1 MSKIKQSASPQ
12 SPQKNST
19 KKAVRLCCIALAL
32 VLFGAAGASMVQS
45 DFGKIEV
52 TNLTIPYYNGQYVS
66 ADLFR
71 PKTATADNPAPLVIV
86 LAGSNRT
93 KETQLPTALELAR
106 RGYVVIS
113 MDPNSTGD
121 TATNLSTDRSNGM
134 YAALEY
140 VTNTNIFNYV
150 DSTKIGIT
158 GHSAGG
164 NAALRA
170 ATYYSQL
177 ETEALEAAA
186 AEDSDGGAVV
196 TEREAAYAASLNKI
210 NACFNSGYLRSYTD
224 ETFAPLHCNFALGYA
239 FYDEGGYRN
248 INKNGDL
255 RYAPE
260 AIAMVNSTLSD
271 DEKVTEVEIGKMYG
285 SAADRTLRVAYNEK
299 TLHPIQSYSKVAIE
313 AILEFFEISFGVP
326 SAISTGNQT
335 WLLKEFLNGIALIG
349 AFLFLV
355 PFAEIL
361 MTLPC
366 FASVKQPIPPRQPK
380 QSKKGKIIF
389 WSSFAFCALVACFI
403 YAPMTTVSDAT
414 LNKFVRADGLHY
426 LFPADR
432 TNVVVLWAV
441 FNGLLGLLLFFLTY
455 KFHGKAEGTT
465 PESWGLKI
473 SLKDFFKTFA
483 LALIV
488 AGAFFAL
495 VHFSYGMF
503 NVDLRFMLLS
513 ARPLTRRTALVTLN
527 YLPLFFIFYFSN
539 SLRVNGSMR
548 PANWS
553 ERKSMVVAVLGNT
566 VGLLLIEV
574 IQYAT
579 FAITGTVFWT
589 SEWLY
594 INLLLTIIP
603 MMALLP
609 IYNRAFFNKTGRVWL
624 GPLVTCMV
632 FIGMTIANVA
642 VSTPLR

>member
-1 MSKIKQSASPQ
+1 MDQTS
-12 SPQKNST
+12 ST
-19 KKAVRLCCIALAL
+19 KKIVRSLCIALAL
-32 VLFGAAGASMVQS
+32 VLIGAIGASLVQS

-71 PKTATADNPAPLVIV
+71 PKAATADNPAPLVIV

-93 KETQLPTALELAR
+93 KETQLPTAMELAR

-134 YAALEY
+134 YAAIEY

-150 DSTKIGIT
+150 DPTKIGLT

-170 ATYYSQL
+170 VTYYSNL
-177 ETEALEAAA
+177 ETKALEDAAL
-186 AEDSDGGAVV
+186 EDSDGGTEI

-210 NACFNSGYLRSYTD
+210 NAVFNSGYLRSYTD

-248 INKNGDL
+248 INKDGDL

-260 AIAMVNSTLSD
+260 AIAMINSTLPE
-271 DEKVTEVEIGKMYG
+271 DEKVTEVEIGKLYG
-285 SAADRTLRVAYNEK
+285 DPAKRELRVAYNEK
-299 TLHPIQSYSKVAIE
+299 TLHPIQSYSKIAIE
-313 AILEFFEISFGVP
+313 AILEFFEVSFGVP
-326 SAISTGNQT
+326 APIKPSNQT
-335 WLLKEFLNGIALIG
+335 WLLKEILNGIGLLG

-361 MTLPC
+361 MMIPC
-366 FASVKQPIPPRQPK
+366 FRSIKQPVPARTAA
-380 QSKKGKIIF
+380 QSKNGKLIF
-389 WSSFAFCALVACFI
+389 WCTFVFSALVACFA
-403 YAPMTTVSDAT
+403 YAAMTKVSDAT
-414 LNKFVRADGLHY
+414 LNKFVNAAGLHY

-441 FNGLLGLLLFFLTY
+441 LNGLLGLLIFYLVWR
-455 KFHGKAEGTT
+455 FHGKKEGTT
-465 PESWGLKI
+465 PENWGLKI
-473 SLKDFFKTFA
+473 SWKDFGKT
-483 LALIV
+483 LAVACIV

-495 VHFSYGMF
+495 VHFCYMFF
-503 NVDLRFMLLS
+503 NVDLRFELLS
-513 ARPLTRRTALVTLN
+513 ARPLTRRTVLVTLN
-527 YLPLFFIFYFSN
+527 YIPLFFIFYFSN

-553 ERKSMVVAVLGNT
+553 EGKSLTIAILGNT

-574 IQYAT
+574 IQYAS

-589 SEWLY
+589 TEWLY

-609 IYNRAFFNKTGRVWL
+609 IFNRAFFNKTGRVWL
-624 GPLVTCMV
+624 GPLVTVMV

>member
-1 MSKIKQSASPQ
+1 MKRDSLSNTDS
-12 SPQKNST
+12 SRRVLLS
-19 KKAVRLCCIALAL
+19 LCVALCL
-32 VLFGAAGASMVQS
+32 VLLGAAGASLVQS

-52 TNLTIPYYNGQYVS
+52 TNLTLPYYNGQYVS

-71 PKTATADNPAPLVIV
+71 PKTATEKTPAPLVVV

-93 KETQLPTALELAR
+93 KETQLPTAMELAR

-134 YAALEY
+134 YAAVEY
-140 VTNTNIFNYV
+140 VVNTNIFNYV
-150 DSTKIGIT
+150 DKTKIGLT

-164 NAALRA
+164 NAALRV
-170 ATYYSQL
+170 ATYYSNL
-177 ETEALEAAA
+177 ETAALQAAA
-186 AEDSDGGAVV
+186 EEDSDGGTEI
-196 TEREAAYAASLNKI
+196 TEREAEYAASLNKI
-210 NACFNSGYLRSYTD
+210 NALFNSGYLRSYTD
-224 ETFAPLHCNFALGYA
+224 DTWAPLHCNVALGYA

-260 AIAMVNSTLSD
+260 SISMINSTLPEG
-271 DEKVTEVEIGKMYG
+271 EKVSEIEIGKVYG
-285 SAADRTLRVAYNEK
+285 DPADRTMRIAYNEK
-299 TLHPIQSYSKVAIE
+299 TLHPIQSYSKIAIE
-313 AILEFFEISFGVP
+313 AILEFFELSFGVP
-326 SAISTGNQT
+326 APIKPSNQT
-335 WLLKEFLNGIALIG
+335 WILKEILNGIGLLG

-355 PFAEIL
+355 PFAEVL
-361 MTLPC
+361 MWIPC
-366 FASVKQPIPPRQPK
+366 FNSVKQPVPDRTPA
-380 QSKKGKIIF
+380 QSKKGKTIF
-389 WSSFAFCALVACFI
+389 WCTFAFSALVACFA
-403 YAPMTTVSDAT
+403 YAAMTKVSDAT
-414 LNKFVRADGLHY
+414 LNKFVNANGLHY

-441 FNGLLGLLLFFLTY
+441 LNGLLGLLIFYLVWR
-455 KFHGKAEGTT
+455 FHGKAEGTT
-465 PESWGLKI
+465 AEHWGLKI
-473 SLKDFFKTFA
+473 SWKDFGKT
-483 LALIV
+483 LAVACIV

-495 VHFSYGMF
+495 VHFCYGAF
-503 NVDLRFMLLS
+503 NVDLRFELLS
-513 ARPLTRRTALVTLN
+513 ARPLTRRTVLSTLN
-527 YLPLFFIFYFSN
+527 YIPLFFIFYFSN

-553 ERKSMVVAVLGNT
+553 EGKSLAISVLGNT
-566 VGLLLIEV
+566 VGLILIEI
-574 IQYAT
+574 IQYSS

-589 SEWLY
+589 TEWLY

-609 IYNRAFFNKTGRVWL
+609 IFNRAFFNKTGRVWL
-624 GPLVTCMV
+624 GPLVTVMV